1 MNNLK
6 KKEIANFNIA
16 FDNERYM
23 FSNKEIPIKNL
34 SENGKKY
41 FKCFVNDLNREIK
54 DERNDL
60 IDRDDSCCEKCICW
74 TCAFTII
81 GTIPFCCWFCKGKDF
96 IKDTKASIE
105 KKITNVMNKY
115 KLRVNE
121 TEICIQ
127 LITKENQNEVN
138 EDTFYYIFNVI
149 LYNRDFQ
156 CDLKDLNDIYED
168 EDIVLPVLSEHINNN
183 SNTDDKNTLRIV
195 DYNQVYENNQ
205 ETNRNNANLDCQY
218 QFGNNQIYFQP
229 NNQNGYQQ
237 YPMNN
242 NNMNQVVEMGFVNN
256 QMGNYYMNQH

>member
-6 KKEIANFNIA
+6 KKEIANFNIS

-60 IDRDDSCCEKCICW
+60 IDKNDSCCEKCICW

-115 KLRVNE
+115 KLRVYE
-121 TEICIQ
+121 AEISIQ

-138 EDTFYYIFNVI
+138 EDIFYYNFNVI
-149 LYNRDFQ
+149 IYKRDFQ

-168 EDIVLPVLSEHINNN
+168 EDKVLPVLSEHINNN

-195 DYNQVYENNQ
+195 DYNQVYQNNQ
-205 ETNRNNANLDCQY
+205 ETNKNNLDCQY
-218 QFGNNQIYFQP
+218 QFGNV
-229 NNQNGYQQ
+229 YQQ

-242 NNMNQVVEMGFVNN
+242 NNQVVEMGFVNN
-256 QMGNYYMNQH
+256 QMGNYYMNQNHN